1 VTRSSAHVGAVIAAT
16 CLTCALITLAGFT
29 PVRSA
34 SPLPG
39 TARAEIERPLP
50 AHTGGFGEPTC
61 GECHIQADVNAG
73 TGSLTLAGLPLEYVG
88 GVTYTLTIAL
98 AQQGLAAGGFQLSS
112 RFADGTQAGTL
123 AHTMHDSAR
132 VAVTTAGEVQYI
144 HHVYAGTRRS
154 ASDTASDT
162 IAWQIR
168 WTAPVARGRIVFH
181 VAANAADDDASPL
194 GDMIY
199 ATSLSTV
206 PGK

>member
-1 VTRSSAHVGAVIAAT
+1 
-16 CLTCALITLAGFT
+16 
-29 PVRSA
+29 
-34 SPLPG
+34 
-39 TARAEIERPLP
+39 LP

-61 GECHIQADVNAG
+61 GACHIQADVNAG

-88 GVTYTLTIAL
+88 GVTYTLTISL
-98 AQQGLAAGGFQLSS
+98 AQPGLAAGGFQLSS

-123 AHTMHDSAR
+123 AHAPHDSAR
-132 VAVTTAGEVQYI
+132 VAVTTAGGVQYI

-154 ASDTASDT
+154 AADT
-162 IAWQIR
+162 ISWQIR
-168 WTAPVARGRIVFH
+168 WTAPVAGGPIVFH

-199 ATSLSTV
+199 ATSLRTV

>member
-1 VTRSSAHVGAVIAAT
+1 MRSSAHVGAVIAAT
-16 CLTCALITLAGFT
+16 GLTCALIMLAAFT
-29 PVRSA
+29 SVGSA
-34 SPLPG
+34 SARPG
-39 TARAEIERPLP
+39 SARAESDRPLP

-61 GECHIQADVNAG
+61 GACHIQADVNAG

-88 GVTYTLTIAL
+88 GVTYTLTITL

-112 RFADGTQAGTL
+112 RFADGTQAGAL
-123 AHTMHDSAR
+123 AHPPHDSTR

-168 WTAPVARGRIVFH
+168 WTAPVAGGAIVFH

-199 ATSLSTV
+199 ATSLRTV

>member
-1 VTRSSAHVGAVIAAT
+1 
-16 CLTCALITLAGFT
+16 
-29 PVRSA
+29 
-34 SPLPG
+34 
-39 TARAEIERPLP
+39 
-50 AHTGGFGEPTC
+50 
-61 GECHIQADVNAG
+61 
-73 TGSLTLAGLPLEYVG
+73 VG
-88 GVTYTLTIAL
+88 GVTYTLTITL

-123 AHTMHDSAR
+123 AHTMHDSTR

-154 ASDTASDT
+154 ASDT

-168 WTAPVARGRIVFH
+168 WTAPVAGGTIVFH
-181 VAANAADDDASPL
+181 VVGNAADDDASPL

-199 ATSLSTV
+199 ATSLRTV

>member
-1 VTRSSAHVGAVIAAT
+1 MTRSSAHVGAVIAAT
-16 CLTCALITLAGFT
+16 CLTCALIITAGFT
-29 PVRSA
+29 PVRSP

-39 TARAEIERPLP
+39 TAGAEVERPPP

-61 GECHIQADVNAG
+61 GACHIEAEVNAG
-73 TGSLTLAGLPLEYVG
+73 TGSLTLDGLPLEYAG
-88 GVTYTLTIAL
+88 GVTYSLTITL
-98 AQQGLAAGGFQLSS
+98 VQRGLAAGGFQLSS
-112 RFADGTQAGTL
+112 RFTDGTQAGTL
-123 AHTMHDSAR
+123 AHMPNDSAR
-132 VAVTTAGEVQYI
+132 VAVTTAGRVRYI

-154 ASDTASDT
+154 APDT

-168 WTAPVARGRIVFH
+168 WTAPAADGTIVFH

-199 ATSLSTV
+199 TTSLRTV